1 MDTIKLLPVIAAL
14 ALPAAANAVV
24 LVETS
29 DPGYYNNSLGTIL
42 NNTNGGNTS
51 TGYFPTTND
60 ANVDFPIAPDL
71 TVADAILGDWLT
83 DPSNLNSNW
92 DYLESI
98 PNMWAIGTEV
108 AVIYQFDTLEATNV
122 VASFGVD
129 NGIYVW
135 LDGEY
140 LGGARR
146 AGTVIPGEH
155 VFDIGDLDAGTHYLQ
170 IILEDHGTTNGY
182 DVLITADTF
191 TPAVPVP
198 AAFWLFGSGLVGL
211 IGLARQRV

>member
-1 MDTIKLLPVIAAL
+1 MDTMKLLPVIAAL
-14 ALPAAANAVV
+14 TLPTAANAVV

-29 DPGYYNNSLGTIL
+29 DPGFYNNSLETIL

-51 TGYFPTTND
+51 MGYFPTSND
-60 ANVDFPIAPDL
+60 ANVDFPVAPDL
-71 TVADAILGDWLT
+71 AVADAILGDWLT
-83 DPSNLNSNW
+83 DPFNLNSNW

-98 PNMWAIGTEV
+98 PNMWDIGTEV

-155 VFDIGDLDAGTHYLQ
+155 VFDIGDLDAGSHYLQ

-198 AAFWLFGSGLVGL
+198 ATFWLFGSGLVGL
-211 IGLARQRV
+211 VGLARQRL